1 MVTALLLLAIQTLSA
16 QPNRF
21 GLPACDA
28 PDQQLAVRTAFTL
41 CHSNSHRVPVW
52 TAYQLTPEMLE
63 APSAPRQHFRRD
75 PELSS
80 AATEADYKGS
90 GFHRSHL
97 VPARDLA
104 SSPDALRESYHLS
117 NAVPQL
123 PELNMSAWRKI
134 ENDIRKLAAQSDS
147 LIIVTGTLFD
157 CENIQHIGP
166 NQVAVPCATF
176 KIAIALS
183 GESKSAY
190 AVILPNQPAATR
202 QTVSIREIET
212 RAALDFFSA
221 LPDAEEDT
229 LESTTT
235 PLR

>member
-1 MVTALLLLAIQTLSA
+1 MQLTILLLAIQTLNA

-21 GLPACDA
+21 GLPTCTA
-28 PDQQLAVRTAFTL
+28 PDQQLAVRTAFTICL
-41 CHSNSHRVPVW
+41 SNTHRVPVW
-52 TAYQLTPEMLE
+52 TAYQLTAEMLD

-75 PELSS
+75 PELPAS
-80 AATEADYKGS
+80 ATNDDYRNS

-97 VPARDLA
+97 VPALDLA
-104 SSPDALRESYHLS
+104 SSPDALRESYYLS

-123 PELNMSAWRKI
+123 PTLNMSAWRKI
-134 ENDIRKLAAQSDS
+134 ENDIRRLAAQSDA
-147 LIIVTGTLFD
+147 LYILTGTLFD
-157 CENIQHIGP
+157 CDNIQHIGP
-166 NQVAVPCATF
+166 NHVAVPCATF

-183 GESKSAY
+183 GETKSAY

-212 RAALDFFSA
+212 RAGLDFLSA
-221 LPDAEEDT
+221 LPTPEQDT

-235 PLR
+235 ALR

>member
-1 MVTALLLLAIQTLSA
+1 MLLTILLLAIQTLNA

-21 GLPACDA
+21 GLPACTA
-28 PDQQLAVRTAFTL
+28 PDQQLATRTAFTL
-41 CHSNSHRVPVW
+41 CLSNTHRIPVW

-63 APSAPRQHFRRD
+63 SPSVPRQHFRRD
-75 PELSS
+75 PELASS
-80 AATEADYKGS
+80 ATDADYRNS

-104 SSPDALRESYHLS
+104 SSPDSLRESYFLS

-123 PELNMSAWRKI
+123 
-134 ENDIRKLAAQSDS
+134 RKLAAHSDS
-147 LIIVTGTLFD
+147 LIILTGTLFD
-157 CENIQHIGP
+157 CDIIQHIGP
-166 NQVAVPCATF
+166 NQIAVPCATF

-183 GESKSAY
+183 GESKSAC

-212 RAALDFFSA
+212 RTSLDFLSA
-221 LPDAEEDT
+221 LPEAEQDT
-229 LESTTT
+229 LESTAT